1 MADVRDAFAGVNA
14 LVNNAGRAARVRADL
29 LEATE
34 ESFAELMQTNL
45 QGPYFL
51 TQAIARDM
59 VERRRRSR
67 RSRRRLA
74 SSRRCRPSSPRSIA
88 ATTA

>member
-59 VERRRRSR
+59 VERRRKEPT
-67 RSRRRLA
+67 RRRLS